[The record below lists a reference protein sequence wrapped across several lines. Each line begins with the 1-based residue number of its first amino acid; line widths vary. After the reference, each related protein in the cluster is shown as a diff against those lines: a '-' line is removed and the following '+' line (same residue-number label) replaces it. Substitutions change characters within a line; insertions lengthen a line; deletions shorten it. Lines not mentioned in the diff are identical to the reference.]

1 MHTHTLTRRS
11 FAGAAGAAM
20 RPAAAAAKKPNVLLI
35 VCDQL
40 SIDAI
45 RAHRRQYPDAAWGA
59 HWVNTPNLDRL
70 AAQGVSFLQSHSENP
85 VCCPARSAIF
95 TGRWSA
101 ETGVIINNIGID
113 REVPN
118 MGQWLEAHAS
128 YDRVYCGKWH
138 IGGKWNYP
146 TVSGNR
152 KIPGF
157 ETMPVGNDNTG
168 DISDYQVSSSVEAYI
183 RNHGGPNP
191 FLIVAGL
198 MNPHDICFWP
208 RIVPKEDIYGL
219 GASLPPLPPN
229 HRIDHPVPITRGDAG
244 RMTEMQWRYYL
255 YEYMRMVE
263 KLDADVGRMMRAVES
278 RRDDTLVI
286 FTGDHGDGLG
296 RHGHV
301 QKWFPYDS
309 ALKVPLIVSCPGR
322 VRPGALDAASLV
334 SGVDILPTICD
345 YAGIPAPPHA
355 RGRSL
360 RPILENAGGAPW
372 RDRLF
377 AEMQMTTHLVRTAR
391 YKYAKFYKK
400 SGDFEKPFLSSAG
413 EPAVYSPAR
422 AAEYH
427 VHDYRLL
434 FDMQEDPWEM
444 RNLAAESR
452 YAGVLAEHDRML
464 RQDFEAKIIPGRH
477 YDRN

>member
-1 MHTHTLTRRS
+1 MTKTNLSRRS
-11 FAGAAGAAM
+11 FVGAAAGA
-20 RPAAAAAKKPNVLLI
+20 PLIAARTKKPNVLLI

-45 RAHRRQYPDAAWGA
+45 SAHRRHFQEAEWGA
-59 HWVNTPNLDRL
+59 HWVHTPNLDRL
-70 AAQGVSFLQSHSENP
+70 ASQGVSFLQSHSENP

-118 MGQWLEAHAS
+118 MGQWLGANS
-128 YDRVYCGKWH
+128 DYDRVYCGKWH

-146 TVSGNR
+146 AVSGNR

-168 DISDYQVSSSVEAYI
+168 DISDYQVSSSADAYI
-183 RNHGGPNP
+183 RNHGGANP

-208 RIVPKEDIYGL
+208 PIVPKEDIHDL
-219 GASLPPLPPN
+219 GKRLPPLPPN
-229 HRIDHPVPITRGDAG
+229 HLIDHPVPIPRGRAG

-263 KLDADVGRMMRAVES
+263 KLDGDVGRMVRAVES
-278 RRDDTLVI
+278 RKDDTLII

-309 ALKVPLIVSCPGR
+309 ALKVPLILSCPGR
-322 VRPGALDAASLV
+322 TRRGIVDATHLV

-345 YAGIPAPPHA
+345 YAGIPTPPSA

-360 RPILENAGGAPW
+360 RPLVEESAGTPW
-372 RDRLF
+372 RDSLF

-391 YKYAKFYKK
+391 YKYVKFYKK
-400 SGDFEKPFLSSAG
+400 SGDFEKPFLSTAG
-413 EPAVYSPAR
+413 EPAVYSPTLLPG
-422 AAEYH
+422 YQK
-427 VHDYRLL
+427 HDYCLL
-434 FDMQEDPWEM
+434 FDIEADPWEM
-444 RNLAAESR
+444 RNLAADSR
-452 YAGVLAEHDRML
+452 YAGILSDHDRIL
-464 RQDFEAKIIPGRH
+464 RQEFESRIIPGRH
-477 YDRN
+477 FDRN